1 MSGYKKYVDVI
12 LPLKLRGKIS
22 YAVPEPFTTR
32 IKVGSW
38 VMVRLIGR
46 RYLAVVEAISDTPP
60 DIDLNRVKEI
70 ESVESLLVVEQNE
83 MDFWR
88 SIAEYYMC
96 SVGEIFKAAYSV
108 AFQKQVEKVR
118 TKKEIKKEFSV
129 NQLPELSVLQQE
141 VYCQIKKCFENNKIV
156 LLNGVTGSGKT
167 EIYIHL
173 AQKVLEERKSVL
185 YMVPEIAL
193 SRQLNSRLE
202 DIFGEKLMVYHS
214 KQTSLQK
221 KKVFDAL
228 KGTTSESGYQ
238 GDAKIILGTRSSV
251 FLPFK
256 ELGLVIIDEE
266 HDSSYK
272 QSEPAPRYNGRD
284 AAIILATKR
293 GTKVILGS
301 ATPSMESIYNVTIGK
316 YVQVDL
322 CEKYHGVIEPEI
334 EIIDTNKAYRLHNMK
349 GSFSMY
355 LINQIASRLELG
367 EQVMIFRSRRAYSPI
382 VQCSQCGAIPK
393 CPHCNVSLSYHKF
406 NNSLV
411 CHYCNYKVSFTTRCP
426 SCGEPSLESKG
437 AGTERIEEELNELF
451 PNAKIARFDADTTSG
466 KVQEQKIL
474 KDFAGG
480 KIDILVGTQMITKG
494 FDFERLSLVAVINAD
509 ALFSI
514 QDFRAD
520 ERSGQLL
527 QQLRGR
533 AGRREKEGKMII
545 QTAQP
550 DHPVLQ
556 KIGECSN
563 VGLKERKTFGYPP
576 YVRMVLIIVKDK
588 YESRLWR
595 LSNDVSSVIKKCGI
609 KDFAGPISPQIDKI
623 QEKFL
628 TQFWIKLPRNRTLYV
643 TKKALYEGIE
653 FIKTQYKFAPE
664 IIIDVDP
671 Y

>member
-70 ESVESLLVVEQNE
+70 ESVESLPVVEQNE

-118 TKKEIKKEFSV
+118 TKKEVKKEFSV
-129 NQLPELSVLQQE
+129 NPLPELSILQQE
-141 VYCQIKKCFENNKIV
+141 AYCQIKKCFENNKIV

-228 KGTTSESGYQ
+228 KGTTSESGHQ

-251 FLPFK
+251 FLPFN

-284 AAIILATKR
+284 AAIILATKM

-334 EIIDTNKAYRLHNMK
+334 EIIDTNKAYRLHDMK
-349 GSFSMY
+349 GSFSMH

-588 YESRLWR
+588 YESRLWK
-595 LSNDVSSVIKKCGI
+595 LSNDVSSVIKQCGI

>member
-60 DIDLNRVKEI
+60 DIDLNKVKEI
-70 ESVESLLVVEQNE
+70 ESVESLPVVEQNE

-334 EIIDTNKAYRLHNMK
+334 EIIDTNKAYRLHDMK
-349 GSFSMY
+349 GSFSMH

-480 KIDILVGTQMITKG
+480 KTDILVGTQMITKG

-595 LSNDVSSVIKKCGI
+595 LSNDVSSVIKQCGI

-628 TQFWIKLPRNRTLYV
+628 TQFWIKLPRNRTIYV
-643 TKKALYEGIE
+643 TKKALYEGLE

>member
-22 YAVPEPFTTR
+22 YAVPEPFTTQ

-60 DIDLNRVKEI
+60 DIDSNKVKEI
-70 ESVESLLVVEQNE
+70 ESMESLPIVEQNE

-108 AFQKQVEKVR
+108 SFQKQVEKVR
-118 TKKEIKKEFSV
+118 TKKEVKKEFSI
-129 NQLPELSVLQQE
+129 NSLPELSVLQQE
-141 VYCQIKKCFENNKIV
+141 AYCQIGKYFEKNKIV

-173 AQKVLEERKSVL
+173 AQKVLEEGKSVL

-228 KGTTSESGYQ
+228 KGTTSESGSIR
-238 GDAKIILGTRSSV
+238 DAKIILGTRSSV
-251 FLPFK
+251 FLPFN

-284 AAIILATKR
+284 AAIMLATKR

-301 ATPSMESIYNVTIGK
+301 ATPSMESFYNVTIGK

-349 GSFSMY
+349 GSFSMQ

-367 EQVMIFRSRRAYSPI
+367 EQVMIFRSRRSYSPI

-426 SCGEPSLESKG
+426 SCGEPALDSKG
-437 AGTERIEEELNELF
+437 AGTEKIEEELNELF

-480 KIDILVGTQMITKG
+480 KTDILVGTQMITKG

-595 LSNDVSSVIKKCGI
+595 LSNDISSVIKQCGI

>member
-70 ESVESLLVVEQNE
+70 ESVESLPVVEQNE

-118 TKKEIKKEFSV
+118 TKKEVKKEFLV
-129 NQLPELSVLQQE
+129 NPLPELSILQQE
-141 VYCQIKKCFENNKIV
+141 AYFQIKKCFENNKIV

-588 YESRLWR
+588 YESRLWK
-595 LSNDVSSVIKKCGI
+595 LSNDVSSVIKQCGI